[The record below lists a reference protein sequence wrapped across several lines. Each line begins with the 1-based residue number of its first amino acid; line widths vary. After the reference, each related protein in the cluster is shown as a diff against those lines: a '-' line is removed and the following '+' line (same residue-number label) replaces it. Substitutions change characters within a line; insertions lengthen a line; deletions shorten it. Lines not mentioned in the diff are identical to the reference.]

1 MLASSPEGLRYEAP
15 DLLSAYL
22 WSHYADLFEDPEA
35 TGAYSEWA
43 GQISP
48 VAGAALD
55 AGCAAGRF
63 CFEMSL
69 KCDLVIGVDLSESF
83 ISMARRI
90 MEQRKLDFPAQG
102 RRPHSL
108 GKGLRFTCSMGLAGR
123 WNS

>member
-1 MLASSPEGLRYEAP
+1 MRRLSF
-15 DLLSAYL
+15 SAYL
-22 WSHYADLFEDPEA
+22 WSHYADLFKDPEA

-55 AGCAAGRF
+55 AGCAVGRF

-90 MEQRKLDFPAQG
+90 MEA
-102 RRPHSL
+102 
-108 GKGLRFTCSMGLAGR
+108 A
-123 WNS
+123 